1 MTHTPQ
7 LDENTKALYEIAN
20 SIDRLT
26 LVLGRKVVVDFD
38 QNFYDDEEDN
48 EGYLFDSFLDSRLC
62 NALTDAENAI
72 YARSEKGIDPR
83 SRINMAV
90 RKECGIDDM
99 NGACIKELADKIDKE
114 KK

>member
-1 MTHTPQ
+1 MAKIPQ

-26 LVLGRKVVVDFD
+26 LVLGRKVVVDFA

-48 EGYLFDSFLDSRLC
+48 EGELFDSFLDSRLC

-72 YARSEKGIDPR
+72 YDRSEKGIDPR
-83 SRINMAV
+83 SHINMAV
-90 RKECGIDDM
+90 RRECGIE
-99 NGACIKELADKIDKE
+99 NLRGASASEE
-114 KK
+114 